1 MSKVRNAAQTSV
13 SAGHLLPEDATTI
26 IAAAQDSGI
35 GG

>member
-1 MSKVRNAAQTSV
+1 VEKVRTAAQASV
-13 SAGHLLPEDATTI
+13 DAGHLLPEDAAAI